1 VTGPLPVGA
10 DVVVTIVGR
19 VEYADEK
26 IVSVVTGFGGTLTA
40 PLTAGVVVTVVPS
53 QQGPPTDAQL
63 ARLWEMGGA
72 TPGTV
77 STGLMDQGP
86 AGEPAGGSGEGGI
99 AATTRALPV
108 GPDLQTGKEPSRPV
122 GLGRLLNYVADRMA
136 GDVPLAEVEWT
147 GADEGE
153 WLRRMDGYSID
164 TAGAT
169 FGCAPSQSTQDGD
182 PHCPG
187 HQPHDGAEEPDYC
200 DGACVG
206 RGPEPF

>member
-1 VTGPLPVGA
+1 MTGPLPVGA

-77 STGLMDQGP
+77 SSGLMDQGP
-86 AGEPAGGSGEGGI
+86 AGEPDGRTGEGGI
-99 AATTRALPV
+99 AATTRALPA
-108 GPDLQTGKEPSRPV
+108 GPDPCEHAFTRS
-122 GLGRLLNYVADRMA
+122 A
-136 GDVPLAEVEWT
+136 
-147 GADEGE
+147 
-153 WLRRMDGYSID
+153 
-164 TAGAT
+164 
-169 FGCAPSQSTQDGD
+169 AP
-182 PHCPG
+182 
-187 HQPHDGAEEPDYC
+187 
-200 DGACVG
+200 
-206 RGPEPF
+206 RGPEAS